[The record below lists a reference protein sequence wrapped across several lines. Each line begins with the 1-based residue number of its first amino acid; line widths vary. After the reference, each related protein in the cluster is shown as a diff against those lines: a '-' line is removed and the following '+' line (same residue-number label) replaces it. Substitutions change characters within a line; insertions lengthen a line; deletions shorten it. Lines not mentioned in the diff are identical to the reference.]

1 MGEQGQ
7 GRCRGLQAPHFIL
20 PSLLCLILSVLS
32 GTNQGIAL
40 DLIAGDLATAGT
52 EFQPLTYALPG

>member
-1 MGEQGQ
+1 MGGQ
-7 GRCRGLQAPHFIL
+7 GADRSLGLQAPRFIL

-32 GTNQGIAL
+32 GTNHGIAL
-40 DLIAGDLATAGT
+40 DLITGDLATARI